1 MEKEN
6 QKKSQQKSKNKNTWK
21 TIKRLLKYV
30 TGTYKVQFVIVCI
43 SIVISA
49 LVGVLGVQFL
59 KYLIDDFIVPLMG
72 NANPDYSSLLKA
84 VIAMGGLYL
93 IGVIS
98 TYLYNRL
105 MINISQGVLHKIRKE
120 MFEQMQ
126 TLPIK

>member
-1 MEKEN
+1 MMEKEN

-72 NANPDYSSLLKA
+72 NANQITLLC
-84 VIAMGGLYL
+84 
-93 IGVIS
+93 
-98 TYLYNRL
+98 
-105 MINISQGVLHKIRKE
+105 
-120 MFEQMQ
+120 
-126 TLPIK
+126 